1 MAAAGNSQ
9 PAIEVR
15 NLSAGYERKIIL
27 RDLSFTVPQGQIV
40 TVLGGSGCGKST
52 LLKHLIG
59 LYPPLSGD
67 ILIRGRSIVHAQE
80 EERRVI
86 MQSFGV
92 AYQGGA
98 LFRSMTLAENIALPL
113 EEYTALTP
121 AEIAVR
127 VEEKLSMVNLSGC
140 GAMMPADLSGGMV
153 KRAAFARAMALD
165 PAILFFDEPSA
176 GLDPLSSASLD
187 QLILSIRERTG
198 ATILVVTHELESIF
212 TIADRAIM
220 LSAETRGII
229 ADGPPAELRDRSENP
244 QVRKFLN
251 RGRKPEPHQTIED

>member
-1 MAAAGNSQ
+1 MTETSGNQ

-15 NLSAGYERKIIL
+15 NLSAGYHRKTL
-27 RDLSFTVPQGQIV
+27 LQDVSFTVPQGQIV
-40 TVLGGSGCGKST
+40 TILGGSGCGKST
-52 LLKHLIG
+52 LLKHIIG
-59 LYPPLSGD
+59 LYQPKAGD
-67 ILIRGRSIVHAQE
+67 ILIRGRSIVHASE
-80 EERRVI
+80 EERRTI

-113 EEYTALTP
+113 EEYTKLTK
-121 AEIAVR
+121 EQIADR
-127 VEEKLSMVNLSGC
+127 VEEKLSMVNLRGC
-140 GAMMPADLSGGMV
+140 GAMMPGNLSGGMV

-187 QLILSIRERTG
+187 QLILDIRERTG
-198 ATILVVTHELESIF
+198 ATIVVVTHELESIF

-220 LSAETRGII
+220 LSAASRGII
-229 ADGPPAELRDRSENP
+229 ADGPPAELRDHSSDP
-244 QVRKFLN
+244 QVRTFLN
-251 RGRKPEPHQTIED
+251 RGREPHQTKEG